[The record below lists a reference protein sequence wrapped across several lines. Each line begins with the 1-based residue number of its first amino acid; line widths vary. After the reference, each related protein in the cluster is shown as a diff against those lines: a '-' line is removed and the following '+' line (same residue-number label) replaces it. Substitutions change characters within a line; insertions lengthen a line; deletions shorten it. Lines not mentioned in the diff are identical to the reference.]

1 MDSMPTP
8 TFQLSLLGG
17 FELNGPD
24 GSVDL
29 TSKKLAALLAFLAC
43 SAPQAH
49 SREKLMTLLWGS
61 HFEAQARQNL
71 RQALSR
77 LRRILGEGTLVT
89 NGEAVS
95 LRPGTLVCDV
105 AQFETLLSQGN
116 RDALNAAV
124 GLYRDCLLTD
134 IAIPEEA
141 WTEWLGVQRQR
152 LQSLALDAMLRLA
165 EQEFHS
171 GRHEQALRAASRAIE
186 VSSLRE
192 DAHRLVMRV
201 LGAGG
206 RRADALKH
214 YEEFAALL
222 KRELAVEPDPTTRA
236 ISAELRQSQAARPA
250 SEARPGPA
258 SETSATLL
266 PLPDRPSIA
275 VLPFANMSGDPEQ
288 EYFADGM
295 VDDILMALSR
305 VRWLFVIARQSSFI
319 YKVRSADV
327 QQIGR
332 ELGVRYVVEGSVRKS
347 GNRVRIVAQLI
358 ETENGT
364 HIWADRFDGDL
375 RDIFTLQD
383 AITER
388 IVAAVEFNVQAA
400 EIKRTRA
407 KPTDS
412 LTAYDFYLRALPA
425 YFGQTVADYK
435 GAALVLGHALEQDP
449 EYSEALGLLIDTVAV
464 RTMLG
469 WHESWSGGVDEA
481 CRLAERA
488 VAGAQD
494 NSTCL
499 ASAAFT
505 FGVLSRRF
513 DEAFDLANRA
523 VLLHPNSV
531 LVRYRT
537 AAVYTVCGEPDK
549 AIVQCEAAVRMNPLA
564 SRKAATATFSTLSS
578 ALYFAGRFEDCLDA
592 GRRALALA
600 PQDNVSRKYVAM
612 ALGQLG
618 RTRDARIEI
627 AELVKRQTDASIAL
641 FKQQGFRHKWMHELH
656 LEGLRKA
663 GLREE

>member
-1 MDSMPTP
+1 M
-8 TFQLSLLGG
+8 
-17 FELNGPD
+17 
-24 GSVDL
+24 
-29 TSKKLAALLAFLAC
+29 
-43 SAPQAH
+43 
-49 SREKLMTLLWGS
+49 
-61 HFEAQARQNL
+61 
-71 RQALSR
+71 
-77 LRRILGEGTLVT
+77 
-89 NGEAVS
+89 
-95 LRPGTLVCDV
+95 
-105 AQFETLLSQGN
+105 
-116 RDALNAAV
+116 
-124 GLYRDCLLTD
+124 
-134 IAIPEEA
+134 
-141 WTEWLGVQRQR
+141 
-152 LQSLALDAMLRLA
+152 
-165 EQEFHS
+165 
-171 GRHEQALRAASRAIE
+171 
-186 VSSLRE
+186 
-192 DAHRLVMRV
+192 
-201 LGAGG
+201 
-206 RRADALKH
+206 
-214 YEEFAALL
+214 
-222 KRELAVEPDPTTRA
+222 
-236 ISAELRQSQAARPA
+236 
-250 SEARPGPA
+250 
-258 SETSATLL
+258 
-266 PLPDRPSIA
+266 
-275 VLPFANMSGDPEQ
+275 
-288 EYFADGM
+288 
-295 VDDILMALSR
+295 
-305 VRWLFVIARQSSFI
+305 
-319 YKVRSADV
+319 
-327 QQIGR
+327 
-332 ELGVRYVVEGSVRKS
+332 
-347 GNRVRIVAQLI
+347 
-358 ETENGT
+358 
-364 HIWADRFDGDL
+364 
-375 RDIFTLQD
+375 
-383 AITER
+383 
-388 IVAAVEFNVQAA
+388 EFNVQAA

-537 AAVYTVCGEPDK
+537 AAVYTVCGESDK
-549 AIVQCEAAVRMNPLA
+549 AIAQCEAAIRMNPLA

-592 GRRALALA
+592 GRSALALA